1 MPLLTAAVLAAAG
14 HSVSANNYLSYT
26 NDISVQ
32 TVLTQ
37 DRVDACRG
45 RWLMF
50 DIDGRQ
56 RAYYGCWSS
65 AQGFAH
71 IEMADGSQRIM
82 PLTQFRRSISIAVQP
97 TMEPIR

>member
-1 MPLLTAAVLAAAG
+1 MKKLLLLLLAAPAVAEPG
-14 HSVSANNYLSYT
+14 YLTYT

-45 RWLMF
+45 RFLMF

-82 PLTQFRRSISIAVQP
+82 PLTQFTRSTLTAAQP
-97 TMEPIR
+97 KMEPIR